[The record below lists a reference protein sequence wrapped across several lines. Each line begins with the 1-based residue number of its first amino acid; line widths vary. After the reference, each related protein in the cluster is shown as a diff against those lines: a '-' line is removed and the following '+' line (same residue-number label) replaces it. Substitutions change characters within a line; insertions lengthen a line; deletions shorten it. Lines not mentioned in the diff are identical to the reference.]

1 MKIKLIK
8 DAIIHGI
15 PSKAGKVHEVID
27 RVALKLIDRGYAIL
41 DDGKVEEEQEV
52 EEDGAISDG

>member
-15 PSKAGKVHEVID
+15 PSKADKVHEVID
-27 RVALKLIDRGYAIL
+27 SVAQKLINRGYAIL
-41 DDGKVEEEQEV
+41 DDGKTEV
-52 EEDGAISDG
+52 EQKEAEDGDTTGE

>member
-15 PSKAGKVHEVID
+15 PSKAEKVHEVID
-27 RVALKLIDRGYAIL
+27 SVAQKLINRGYAVL
-41 DDGKVEEEQEV
+41 DDGKPEVGQEEADNGDTTGE
-52 EEDGAISDG
+52 

>member
-15 PSKAGKVHEVID
+15 PSKADKVHEVID
-27 RVALKLIDRGYAIL
+27 SVAQKLINRGYAIL
-41 DDGKVEEEQEV
+41 DDGEPEV
-52 EEDGAISDG
+52 EREEAEDGDTTGE